1 LASRNLGIWE
11 VLIDNLPVGLGRI
24 HDLHLNLFKGGP
36 VIRQKIEIEK
46 GAIAPVKRTLWAA
59 AIEKLQ
65 EAQAGFQQMN
75 AAKDRIAFEQGW
87 ICAVDSLAVF
97 WVRFFDEGK
106 VTFSNFQPWA
116 GRQEADWKKDELM
129 MYLYQSRNISQH
141 GRFEFEWDDGQLR
154 IAPNFNG
161 HIKALAIFDDGTFSL
176 SATKLPGSVTEAT
189 VRFAGGHASLPV
201 VKNHR
206 EQPGIYPPPTV
217 LDGVSRRRLTPAEA
231 VKAGIDY
238 YTNILNQAFKK
249 FGEHS
254 RKG

>member
-11 VLIDNLPVGLGRI
+11 VLIDNLPVGLGLI
-24 HDLHLNLFKGGP
+24 HDLHLNRFKGGP

-161 HIKALAIFDDGTFSL
+161 HIKVPAIFNDGTFSL

-201 VKNHR
+201 VINKQQGCKKY
-206 EQPGIYPPPTV
+206 QPPMTKVGAV
-217 LDGVSRRRLTPAEA
+217 CRQMTPAEA

-238 YTNILNQAFKK
+238 YTNILDKAFKK
-249 FGEHS
+249 FGGS
-254 RKG
+254 S